1 MSRVTMNDMSRTAAI
16 CTELMEL
23 FCTEIYIIKEVSQY
37 WIMYGIGL
45 CERRPIIEVI

>member
-16 CTELMEL
+16 
-23 FCTEIYIIKEVSQY
+23 CTEIYIIKEVSQY